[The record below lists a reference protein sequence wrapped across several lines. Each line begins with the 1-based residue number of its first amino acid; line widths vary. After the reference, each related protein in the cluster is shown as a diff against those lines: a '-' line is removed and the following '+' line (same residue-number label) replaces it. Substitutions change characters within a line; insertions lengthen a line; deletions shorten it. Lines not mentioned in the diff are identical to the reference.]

1 VVLGLMAAEA
11 IGDPIGG
18 SDTSGG
24 WLELSGELLSTG
36 RHVATRSGLIEAGGD
51 RRSRSVESNTPGG
64 LARVFR

>member
-1 VVLGLMAAEA
+1 MVLGLMAAEA

-36 RHVATRSGLIEAGGD
+36 RREASHLGLIEAGGD
-51 RRSRSVESNTPGG
+51 RRSRSVESNTLGG
-64 LARVFR
+64 VA